1 MIDLV
6 YDILAELEREDALR
20 RELFDAA
27 AEEAEAIEVTEET
40 IRQYD
45 PDRSGGWI

>member
-6 YDILAELEREDALR
+6 YDILAELEREDNLR

-27 AEEAEAIEVTEET
+27 VESLEDLEVTEET
-40 IRQYD
+40 VRQYD
-45 PDRSGGWI
+45 PDRAGGWI